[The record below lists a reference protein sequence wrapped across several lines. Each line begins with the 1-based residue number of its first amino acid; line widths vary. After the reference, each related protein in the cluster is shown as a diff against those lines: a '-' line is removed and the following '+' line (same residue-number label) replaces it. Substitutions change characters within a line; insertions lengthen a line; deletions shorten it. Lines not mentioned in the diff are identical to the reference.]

1 MNILFIILLFIG
13 LAAIYDAI
21 HNVNKNLTAQNEELK
36 KIREHLEKNGNSEI
50 TSK

>member
-1 MNILFIILLFIG
+1 MNILFAILLFVG

-21 HNVNKNLTAQNEELK
+21 HNVNKNLTAQNEELR
-36 KIREHLEKNGNSEI
+36 KIREHLEKSSNGET